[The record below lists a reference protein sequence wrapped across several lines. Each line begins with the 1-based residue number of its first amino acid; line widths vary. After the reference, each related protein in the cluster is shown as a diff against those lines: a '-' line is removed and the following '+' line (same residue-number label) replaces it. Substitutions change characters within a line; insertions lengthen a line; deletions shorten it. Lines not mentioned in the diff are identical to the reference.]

1 MPDGWRRVLLDARAV
16 LVMVCPMQLSELV
29 SYLDTELRIRAI
41 ADYGNALNGLQM
53 ENGKGEVTRV
63 IAAVDACLPVIR
75 EATAR
80 GADLLLV
87 HHGLF
92 WSGLQPV
99 TKSVFQKTR
108 LCIDNNL
115 AVYSAHLPLDA
126 HPVLGNNA
134 VLMRALGLEP
144 VRSFHPYKGTDIG
157 LVAEAEVPRDEL
169 VARLKQATGAAVHL
183 CPGGPPIARRIG
195 LVTGGAGSEVA
206 AAMAAGIDTFIT
218 GEGPH
223 WSYTLAEELGVN
235 LIYAGHYATETFGV
249 KALAKHLSEKFG
261 LPWEFVDHPTG
272 L

>member
-1 MPDGWRRVLLDARAV
+1 MR
-16 LVMVCPMQLSELV
+16 LSELA
-29 SYLDTELRIRAI
+29 SYIDTELRIAQI
-41 ADYGNALNGLQM
+41 ADYGNALNGLQI
-53 ENGKGEVTRV
+53 ENGKGEVTKV

-75 EATAR
+75 EAVAR

-99 TKSVFQKTR
+99 TKSVFEKTR
-108 LCIDNNL
+108 LCIEHNL
-115 AVYSAHLPLDA
+115 AIYSAHLPLDA
-126 HPVLGNNA
+126 HATLGNNA

-144 VRSFHPYKGTDIG
+144 VTSFYPYKGTDIG
-157 LVAEAEVPRDEL
+157 LIAEAVLPRDEL
-169 VARLKQATGAAVHL
+169 VARLKLATGAAVHV
-183 CPGGPPIARRIG
+183 CPGGPAVTSRIG

-206 AAMAAGIDTFIT
+206 SALAAGVDTFIT

-235 LIYAGHYATETFGV
+235 LVYAGHYATETFGV
-249 KALAKHLSEKFG
+249 KALARHLNEKFG